1 MVTSIHERY
10 LKTTE
15 PGGFSGLSTFILS
28 NKKLPFKRKLV
39 QAELKKLKS
48 YRLHAPAYKRFP
60 RRRVYVSRMYE
71 QWMMDLID
79 IQSHSRFNYRQKFL
93 LVVIDGFSKQAWIE
107 AIPNKK
113 GQTVAAALEKIF
125 KRSGQTPN
133 KIQSDRGTEFYNIH
147 MKKLLQRYK
156 VQLFS
161 VHSDLKSC
169 VIERFNRTLFGKI
182 ARYLTFVGGRKF
194 VHKLPEIEHLYNH
207 SYHRSIKMQP
217 SQVNLKNS
225 RQVYE
230 NLYGKVKPTLYR
242 PPKFQVDDLCLIA
255 RRKKIFEKGY
265 AQTYF
270 DEVFRVK
277 RIRHTTPVV
286 FELVDLNNVKI
297 NGTFY
302 EKDLLKL

>member
-113 GQTVAAALEKIF
+113 GQTVAAALEKI
-125 KRSGQTPN
+125 
-133 KIQSDRGTEFYNIH
+133 
-147 MKKLLQRYK
+147 
-156 VQLFS
+156 
-161 VHSDLKSC
+161 
-169 VIERFNRTLFGKI
+169 
-182 ARYLTFVGGRKF
+182 
-194 VHKLPEIEHLYNH
+194 
-207 SYHRSIKMQP
+207 
-217 SQVNLKNS
+217 
-225 RQVYE
+225 
-230 NLYGKVKPTLYR
+230 
-242 PPKFQVDDLCLIA
+242 
-255 RRKKIFEKGY
+255 
-265 AQTYF
+265 
-270 DEVFRVK
+270 
-277 RIRHTTPVV
+277 
-286 FELVDLNNVKI
+286 
-297 NGTFY
+297 
-302 EKDLLKL
+302 